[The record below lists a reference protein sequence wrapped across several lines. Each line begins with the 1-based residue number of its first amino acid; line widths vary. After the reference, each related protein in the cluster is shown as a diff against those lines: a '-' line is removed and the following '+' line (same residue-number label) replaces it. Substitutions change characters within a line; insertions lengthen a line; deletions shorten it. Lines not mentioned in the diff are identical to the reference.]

1 MKVRQ
6 VCTDENGFEM
16 DEYRSC
22 SPPPPPKID
31 KNDNDE
37 FGKVVLFQVMMAI
50 IGALSFWGVQIR
62 RKANMTLFEYRKM
75 RFSDTMHSCFDYC

>member
-6 VCTDENGFEM
+6 VCTDENGMEV

-22 SPPPPPKID
+22 SVQKPKQFD

-37 FGKVVLFQVMMAI
+37 FGKFAIFQVLMAI
-50 IGALSFWGVQIR
+50 IGGLSFWGVQIR
-62 RKANMTLFEYRKM
+62 RKANMTLFEYR
-75 RFSDTMHSCFDYC
+75 RTR